1 MSQELFIEPC
11 CYQHQLSQIIAE
23 LESIYT
29 HRHAATFFSS
39 GDWDLSTLLTFMAWE
54 VPDSVI
60 TLALCTVDQKTLCTI
75 DSLLA
80 SYRANG
86 TLLVKHFTLI
96 TCTVKQP
103 LNTIRDNLDR
113 WGADRLTVVQ
123 DNTEIRC
130 LTLNN
135 VQRQFVI
142 TGSMNQYTRYA
153 KQMYTISAD
162 LTTYTNTQKVLDSI
176 TRLGNLKNQWRKKD

>member
-11 CYQHQLSQIIAE
+11 CYQRQLSQIIAE
-23 LESIYT
+23 LEDEDT
-29 HRHAATFFSS
+29 NRTTATFFSS
-39 GDWDLSTLLTFMAWE
+39 GDWDLSTLLTFMAWQ

-60 TLALCTVDQKTLCTI
+60 TLALHTVDTKTLCAI

-86 TLLVKHFTLI
+86 NLLVKHFTLI

-130 LTLNN
+130 LTLYN
-135 VQRQFVI
+135 VQSQFVI
-142 TGSMNQYTRYA
+142 TGSMNQYNRYA
-153 KQMYTISAD
+153 KQMYTISSD
-162 LTTYTNTQKVLDSI
+162 LMTYSNTQKVLDSI
-176 TRLGNLKNQWRKKD
+176 TRLGNLKNRWRNKE

>member
-11 CYQHQLSQIIAE
+11 CYQRQLSQIISE

-39 GDWDLSTLLTFMAWE
+39 GDWDLSTLLTFMAWQ

-60 TLALCTVDQKTLCTI
+60 TLALHTVDQKTLCTI

-86 TLLVKHFTLI
+86 TQLVKHFTLI

-130 LTLNN
+130 LTLCN
-135 VQRQFVI
+135 VQSQFVI
-142 TGSMNQYTRYA
+142 TGSMNQYNRYA

-162 LTTYTNTQKVLDSI
+162 LMTYTNTQKVLDSI
-176 TRLGNLKNQWRKKD
+176 TRLGNLKNRWRNKE

>member
-1 MSQELFIEPC
+1 MSEELFIEPC
-11 CYQHQLSQIIAE
+11 CYQRQLSQIIAA
-23 LESIYT
+23 LEDAGGGRT
-29 HRHAATFFSS
+29 AATFFSS

-60 TLALCTVDQKTLCTI
+60 TLALHTVDQKTLCAI

-80 SYRANG
+80 ACRANG
-86 TLLVKHFTLI
+86 NLLVKHFTLI

-130 LTLNN
+130 LTLCN
-135 VQRQFVI
+135 VQSQFVI
-142 TGSMNQYTRYA
+142 TGSMNQYNRYA

-162 LTTYTNTQKVLDSI
+162 LTTYSNTQKVLDSI
-176 TRLGNLKNQWRKKD
+176 TRLGNLKNKWRKQE